1 MGKMKAVED
10 LSPIRME
17 EVRKYE
23 EKKGKPMPKYN
34 VTIKSKHYFKA
45 TPTKGAN
52 SIKIK
57 VTDRFGNE
65 YSEIIKY

>member
-1 MGKMKAVED
+1 MMEEVVD
-10 LSPIRME
+10 LSPIHME
-17 EVRKYE
+17 EVRVYE
-23 EKKGKPMPKYN
+23 EKAGKQISKYN
-34 VTIKSKHYFKA
+34 LTKKSKHYFKA

-65 YSEIIKY
+65 YREIIKY